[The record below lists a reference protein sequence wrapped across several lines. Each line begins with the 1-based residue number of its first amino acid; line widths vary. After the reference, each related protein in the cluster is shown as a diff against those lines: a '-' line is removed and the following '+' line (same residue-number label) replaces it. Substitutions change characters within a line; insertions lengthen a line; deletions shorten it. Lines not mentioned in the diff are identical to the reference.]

1 MCVIMNIKIRF
12 KFKEVNFVKKRIIAA
27 LLTLFLTLS
36 SIGVFAYEPNWW
48 AVDTVKGAIQYSLI
62 SNEYGNKPYTD
73 AITRIDFIN
82 VAVNI
87 YSTITAEDIT
97 SNAYSPFVDTDNVF
111 PNMAYYAGIISG
123 DGEGHFFPGNFITR
137 QEMCKVITSML
148 SAAGVLGPYFPS
160 TGVFDN
166 IQDAW
171 DIDDW
176 AKDYVAFMLD
186 NDLMAGY
193 DGYFKPKEY
202 VSREEAAIIAYR
214 CYIKYGR
221 DVEGTIQSALKSGTD
236 SNGRQ
241 VYTLEKTV
249 MQSNGTVIALRNA
262 PDKQLVTPGGE
273 IVGGSNEPV
282 VEPEPNP
289 APNGTGGYAASGTP
303 LQQLDADGLYVLKTY
318 SETLATGE
326 ATDKEIRIFGDVGV
340 RYSTMEEADAHMTEV
355 IVPVWEFNENNELQ
369 TGWRK
374 FRINSVLAEDV
385 QAIFGEIYN
394 SPEKPPIKDA
404 SGYAWRSALSGGSM
418 SEHNYGT
425 VIDLNYNENY
435 CVYKSGQQIGSF
447 YDPENSVFSF
457 SPTGV
462 VVQTFAKYGW
472 LWGGNA
478 WVSGTKDYMHFT
490 YLGK

>member
-1 MCVIMNIKIRF
+1 MRKIITA
-12 KFKEVNFVKKRIIAA
+12 V
-27 LLTLFLTLS
+27 LLTFCMSVSCISGL
-36 SIGVFAYEPNWW
+36 AYDPNWW
-48 AVDTVKGAIQYSLI
+48 AAETVEGAMDNSLI
-62 SNEYGNKPYTD
+62 STEYGDKPYTD
-73 AITRIDFIN
+73 PITRVDFIN

-87 YSTITAEDIT
+87 YATITAENVT
-97 SNAYSPFVDTDNVF
+97 SNANSPFVDTNDVF

-123 DGEGHFFPGNFITR
+123 DGEGHFFPSNYITR

-160 TGVFDN
+160 EGVFDD

-171 DIDDW
+171 QIDAW
-176 AKDYVAFMLD
+176 ARDYVAFMLD

-193 DGYFKPKEY
+193 EGLFKPLDY

-214 CYIKYGR
+214 CFVKYGR
-221 DVEGTIQSALKSGTD
+221 DVDGLIQSALKEGTD
-236 SNGRQ
+236 SNGRR

-249 MQSNGTVIALRNA
+249 MQGNGTVIALRNA

-273 IVGGSNEPV
+273 IVGGGTV
-282 VEPEPNP
+282 VETEPEPVP
-289 APNGTGGYAASGTP
+289 DGSGGYAPSGTP
-303 LQQLDADGLYVLKTY
+303 LQVPDSDGLYQLKTY

-326 ATDKEIRIFGDVGV
+326 ATDKEIRIFGGVGQK
-340 RYSTMEEADAHMTEV
+340 YTTQEEADAHMVEV
-355 IVPVWEFNENNELQ
+355 TVPVWEFGEGDELV
-369 TGWRK
+369 TGWRS
-374 FRINSVLAEDV
+374 FRINEVLAEDV
-385 QAIFGEIYN
+385 QAIFSEIYN
-394 SPEKPPIKDA
+394 SPLKPPIKDA
-404 SGYAWRSALSGGSM
+404 TGYAWRSALSGGGFSD
-418 SEHNYGT
+418 HNYGT

-447 YDPENSVFSF
+447 YDPATSVYSF
-457 SPTGV
+457 APTGV

-478 WVSGTKDYMHFT
+478 WVSGTVDYMHFT

>member
-1 MCVIMNIKIRF
+1 MK
-12 KFKEVNFVKKRIIAA
+12 NFVKSITAG
-27 LLTLFLTLS
+27 LLTLGMTFS
-36 SIGVFAYEPNWW
+36 CIGGFAYDPNWW
-48 AVDTVKGAIQYSLI
+48 AEETVRGAREYSLI
-62 SNEYGNKPYTD
+62 SHEYGNKPYTD

-87 YSTITAEDIT
+87 YSTITAEDVT
-97 SNAYSPFVDTDNVF
+97 SNAYSPFLDTDGTF
-111 PNMAYYAGIISG
+111 PNMAYYVGIISG
-123 DGEGHFFPGNFITR
+123 DGEGHFFPDSYITR

-160 TGVFDN
+160 SGVFDN
-166 IQDAW
+166 IQDSW

-214 CYIKYGR
+214 CFIKYGR
-221 DVEGTIQSALKSGTD
+221 DVEGTIQSALKSGYD
-236 SNGRQ
+236 SNGRE

-262 PDKQLVTPGGE
+262 PDKQLVTPSGE
-273 IVGGSNEPV
+273 TVGSSEPIVEQD
-282 VEPEPNP
+282 PNP
-289 APNGTGGYAASGTP
+289 VPNGNGGYAASGTP
-303 LQQLDADGLYVLKTY
+303 LQQPDADGLFALKSY

-326 ATDKEIRIFGDVGV
+326 ATDKEIRVFGSVGV
-340 RYSTMEEADAHMTEV
+340 RYSSYEEAEAHMTEV
-355 IVPVWEFNENNELQ
+355 IVPVWEYNENNELQ

-374 FRINSVLAEDV
+374 FKINSVLAADV
-385 QAIFGEIYN
+385 QAIFQEIYD

-404 SGYAWRSALSGGSM
+404 AGYAWRSALSGGSM

-435 CVYKSGQQIGSF
+435 CVYKSGQQIGTF

-457 SPTGV
+457 LPTGA

>member
-1 MCVIMNIKIRF
+1 M
-12 KFKEVNFVKKRIIAA
+12 KKRITAF
-27 LLTLFLTLS
+27 LLTLCIIMPCLGAS
-36 SIGVFAYEPNWW
+36 AYDPNWW
-48 AVDTVKGAIQYSLI
+48 AEDTVRGAMEYSLI
-62 SNEYGNKPYTD
+62 SNEYGKKPYTD
-73 AITRIDFIN
+73 AITRLDFIN

-87 YSTITAEDIT
+87 YCTITAEDVT

-111 PNMAYYAGIISG
+111 SNMAYYAGIISG
-123 DGEGHFFPGNFITR
+123 DGEGHFFPDNFITR

-160 TGVFDN
+160 TGVFDG
-166 IQDAW
+166 IQDSW
-171 DIDDW
+171 DIDSW
-176 AKDYVAFMLD
+176 ARDYVAFMLD

-214 CYIKYGR
+214 CFIKYGR
-221 DVEGTIQSALKSGTD
+221 DVEGKIESALKEDTD
-236 SNGRQ
+236 SNGRR
-241 VYTLEKTV
+241 VSTLQKTV

-262 PDKQLVTPGGE
+262 PDKQLVTSSGEVIGG
-273 IVGGSNEPV
+273 GEPV
-282 VEPEPNP
+282 VEPDPIPIPDGN
-289 APNGTGGYAASGTP
+289 GGYAPSGTP
-303 LQQLDADGLYVLKTY
+303 LQQPDAQGLYALKSY

-326 ATDKEIRIFGDVGV
+326 ATDKEIRVFGDVGV
-340 RYSTMEEADAHMTEV
+340 RYNSVEEADAHMTEV
-355 IVPVWEFNENNELQ
+355 VVPVWELDGNNELQ

-374 FRINSVLAEDV
+374 FRINSVLANDV
-385 QAIFGEIYN
+385 QAIFSEIYN
-394 SPEKPPIKDA
+394 SPERPPIKDA
-404 SGYAWRSALSGGSM
+404 SGYAWRSALSSGSM

-435 CVYKSGQQIGSF
+435 CVYKSGQQIGTF
-447 YDPENSVFSF
+447 YDPSYSVYSF
-457 SPTGV
+457 PPTGV

>member
-1 MCVIMNIKIRF
+1 M
-12 KFKEVNFVKKRIIAA
+12 KKRITAV
-27 LLTLFLTLS
+27 LLTLCMSLS
-36 SIGVFAYEPNWW
+36 SIAVFAYEPNWW
-48 AVDTVKGAIQYSLI
+48 AVDTVKGAMEYSLI
-62 SNEYGNKPYTD
+62 STEYGDKPYTD
-73 AITRIDFIN
+73 AINRLDFIN

-87 YSTITAEDIT
+87 YCTITAENVT
-97 SNAYSPFVDTDNVF
+97 SNAYTPFVDTDNVF
-111 PNMAYYAGIISG
+111 ANMAYYVGIISG
-123 DGEGHFFPGNFITR
+123 DGEGHFFPKDFITR

-160 TGVFDN
+160 TGVFDD

-193 DGYFKPKEY
+193 DGMFKPKDY

-214 CYIKYGR
+214 CFVKYGR
-221 DVEGTIQSALKSGTD
+221 DVDGRIQSALKSGTD
-236 SNGRQ
+236 SNGRL

-273 IVGGSNEPV
+273 VVGGDPI
-282 VEPEPNP
+282 VEEDPNP
-289 APNGTGGYAASGTP
+289 VPDGTGGYAPSGTP
-303 LQQLDADGLYVLKTY
+303 LQVPDSDGLYQLKTY

-326 ATDKEIRIFGDVGV
+326 ATDKEIRIFGSVGA
-340 RYSTMEEADAHMTEV
+340 RYSTHEEAEAHMVEV
-355 IVPVWEFNENNELQ
+355 VVPVWEFGDGDQLQ
-369 TGWRK
+369 TGWRSFK
-374 FRINSVLAEDV
+374 VNSVLAEDV
-385 QAIFGEIYN
+385 QAIFSEIYN

-404 SGYAWRSALSGGSM
+404 VGYSWRNALSGGSV
-418 SEHNYGT
+418 SEHNFGT

-435 CVYKSGQQIGSF
+435 CVYKNGQQIGTF
-447 YDPENSVFSF
+447 YDPSTSVFSF

-478 WVSGTKDYMHFT
+478 WVSGTYDYMHFT
-490 YLGK
+490 YLGKQ

>member
-1 MCVIMNIKIRF
+1 M
-12 KFKEVNFVKKRIIAA
+12 KKRIISA
-27 LLTLFLTLS
+27 LLTLCMS
-36 SIGVFAYEPNWW
+36 VSCIAAFAYEPNWW
-48 AVDTVKGAIQYSLI
+48 AVDTVNGAKEYSLI
-62 SNEYGNKPYTD
+62 SNEFDNKPYTD
-73 AITRIDFIN
+73 PITRIDFIN

-87 YSTITAEDIT
+87 YTTITAEDIT
-97 SNAYSPFVDTDNVF
+97 SNAISPFLDTDNVF

-123 DGEGHFFPGNFITR
+123 DGEGHFFPTNYITR

-160 TGVFDN
+160 EGVFDD

-171 DIDDW
+171 DIDTW
-176 AKDYVAFMLD
+176 ASDYVAFMLD

-214 CYIKYGR
+214 CYVKYGR
-221 DVEGTIQSALKSGTD
+221 EVEGKIQSALKAVSD
-236 SNGRQ
+236 SNGRE
-241 VYTLEKTV
+241 VYTLKKTV
-249 MQSNGTVIALRNA
+249 MQSNGSEIALRNA

-273 IVGGSNEPV
+273 IVGGEPV
-282 VEPEPNP
+282 TEPDPEPVP
-289 APNGTGGYAASGTP
+289 DGHGGYAASGTP
-303 LQQLDADGLYVLKTY
+303 LQVPDADGLYALKTY

-326 ATDKEIRIFGDVGV
+326 ATDKEVRVFGDVGV
-340 RYSTMEEADAHMTEV
+340 RYNSVEEANAHMTEV
-355 IVPVWEFNENNELQ
+355 IVPVWEVNENNELQ

-385 QAIFGEIYN
+385 KAIFGEIYN
-394 SPEKPPIKDA
+394 SPERPPIKDA
-404 SGYAWRSALSGGSM
+404 SGYAWRSPMSGGSM

-435 CVYKSGQQIGSF
+435 CVYKSGQQIGTF
-447 YDPENSVFSF
+447 YDPESSIFSF
-457 SPTGV
+457 SPTGA